1 MLEYNRIDIS
11 EEIDINKTNAS
22 KEYIICHD
30 QYFENIRFDIRE
42 DIHIGCHDLKQKAIS
57 FNDVTIVYVKG
68 SAYRIHFWYM
78 RKNDAIAIM
87 NNSNLTEEMAVLQF
101 FLLYI
106 ENE

>member
-11 EEIDINKTNAS
+11 EEIGINKTNAS

-78 RKNDAIAIM
+78 RKNDAISIM
-87 NNSNLTEEMAVLQF
+87 NNFDWIDKIGVLQVF
-101 FLLYI
+101 FLLSLM
-106 ENE
+106 